1 MMTQNNKYPVTLDID
16 YSDKSDRLTAFF
28 RLILVIPIL
37 IILGLVSG
45 WESVDEERTRAVKW
59 GIESGGILLI
69 PTLLM
74 ILFCKKYPKWWYNF
88 NVELIKFGTRVG
100 AYLFL
105 LRDDYPS
112 TDEEQAVHINI
123 PYPDVKNDLV
133 NWMPLVKWFLA
144 IPHLIVL
151 CFLWIGAII
160 AVILAWFAILFTGT
174 HPTGI
179 FDFIVGVMRWTLRVE
194 AYAIILTTDEY
205 PPFSLS

>member
-59 GIESGGILLI
+59 GVESGGILLI

-74 ILFCKKYPKWWYNF
+74 ILFCQKYPKWWYNF
-88 NVELIKFGTRVG
+88 SVELIKFGTRVG
-100 AYLFL
+100 AYVFL

-144 IPHLIVL
+144 IPHIIVL

-179 FDFIVGVMRWTLRVE
+179 FDYIVGVMRWTLRVE

-205 PPFSLS
+205 PPFSLR